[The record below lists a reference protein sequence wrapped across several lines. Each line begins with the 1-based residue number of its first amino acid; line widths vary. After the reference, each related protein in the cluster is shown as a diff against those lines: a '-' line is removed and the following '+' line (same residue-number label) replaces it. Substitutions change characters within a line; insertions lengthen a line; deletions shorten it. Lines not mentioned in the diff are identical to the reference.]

1 MQYTV
6 NIYFLIFV
14 AIYRNVKVISFA
26 ILIACLFV
34 VNSDAATNCQ
44 QRGIDLSNCLS
55 SSAAG
60 DVQTYCNNCANS
72 LIRYFQ
78 DCARGVGV
86 DAVKQGIF
94 SLYI

>member
-1 MQYTV
+1 M
-6 NIYFLIFV
+6 
-14 AIYRNVKVISFA
+14 
-26 ILIACLFV
+26 

-78 DCARGVGV
+78 DCAGGEGV
-86 DAVKQGIF
+86 DAVKRGIYF
-94 SLYI
+94 HCCSIIFISLYWEKSANIYLSRIT